1 MGLSMFRKIQ
11 NECLQHMYNNPDDRI
26 LKFYKNMISA
36 LTFVPP
42 DDVKKSFEELRNL
55 VVDALL
61 DIIDYLDVA

>member
-1 MGLSMFRKIQ
+1 
-11 NECLQHMYNNPDDRI
+11 MYNNPDDRI